1 MFLVVF
7 LAMLVMLGHVPAAAL
22 IVFLVRFTFESPYV
36 VPLPYISSTG
46 FTFECILTLSSL
58 EMTEANC
65 RVSVAL
71 SLMFIS

>member
-1 MFLVVF
+1 MFPVVF

-22 IVFLVRFTFESPYV
+22 IVFWSDL
-36 VPLPYISSTG
+36 PLRVLMSCLFLISSTG
-46 FTFECILTLSSL
+46 FTFGCILTLSSL